1 MYKLLH
7 RNIDRG
13 AAPNSAERIVKTKFG
28 KKLQSPLA
36 LTFQGFLAGALLFFT
51 IHPLAVTESAAPPP
65 AGPSVLADLG
75 A

>member
-1 MYKLLH
+1 M
-7 RNIDRG
+7 
-13 AAPNSAERIVKTKFG
+13 KTNFG

-51 IHPLAVTESAAPPP
+51 IHPLAVTETAAPPP

>member
-1 MYKLLH
+1 M
-7 RNIDRG
+7 
-13 AAPNSAERIVKTKFG
+13 KTHFG

-36 LTFQGFLAGALLFFT
+36 LTLQGFLAGALLFFT
-51 IHPLAVTESAAPPP
+51 VHPLAVTETAPPPP